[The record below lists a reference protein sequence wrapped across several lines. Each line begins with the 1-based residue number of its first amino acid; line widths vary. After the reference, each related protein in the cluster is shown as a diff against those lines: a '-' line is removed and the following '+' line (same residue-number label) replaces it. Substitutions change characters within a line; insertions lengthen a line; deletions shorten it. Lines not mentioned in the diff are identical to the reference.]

1 MDTITL
7 ANLLKNQLLN
17 NGIITL
23 SGIGEIVVVDVPSSV
38 SADGKRILPPRKD
51 VSFSLNPTAISSD
64 CSASAIYKGLLSAVG
79 EEVQSCEEAQ
89 SGEELQSGEEVQSGK
104 GAQSVEDLSNACSA
118 ADSTAVGATESPL
131 LAIPDFGSFS
141 SGATG
146 EILFTPSNGLL
157 EECNLYSFEPIEMEL
172 RDNQFV
178 FTGNAAAAPAAEPV
192 PAEPAVAPEPAP
204 AEPATAPAHAEP
216 TPATEPA
223 APTEPAPAAE
233 PAPAEPAPAAE
244 PAPTEPAAPAEPAPA
259 AEPVPAEPAA
269 APEPELAL
277 APAAQPAAAAPAPS
291 KEESRGSHYRVW
303 AVVAAVV
310 LLLVVVALVL
320 LFLFK
325 EELRPMLERLF
336 YSQHELEVLKHFN

>member
-51 VSFSLNPTAISSD
+51 VRFSLNSTAISSD

-79 EEVQSCEEAQ
+79 EETQSCEEAQ

-104 GAQSVEDLSNACSA
+104 GAPSVEDLPIACNTG
-118 ADSTAVGATESPL
+118 DSTAVGATESPL
-131 LAIPDFGSFS
+131 LAIPDFGSFF

-178 FTGNAAAAPAAEPV
+178 FTGNAAAAPAEPAT
-192 PAEPAVAPEPAP
+192 PAEPAPAAEAASAEPAALAEPAPAEPAPAEPASAAP

-216 TPATEPA
+216 E
-223 APTEPAPAAE
+223 
-233 PAPAEPAPAAE
+233 
-244 PAPTEPAAPAEPAPA
+244 
-259 AEPVPAEPAA
+259 PAEPAA
-269 APEPELAL
+269 AQEL
-277 APAAQPAAAAPAPS
+277 APAPATQPAEAAPAPS
-291 KEESRGSHYRVW
+291 KEKSRGSHYGVW
-303 AVVAAVV
+303 VVVAAVV
-310 LLLVVVALVL
+310 LILVVVALVL

>member
-7 ANLLKNQLLN
+7 ANLLKTQLLN

-79 EEVQSCEEAQ
+79 EETQSCEEAQ
-89 SGEELQSGEEVQSGK
+89 SGEEVQSGEEGQSCER
-104 GAQSVEDLSNACSA
+104 APSVEDLPIACNRG
-118 ADSTAVGATESPL
+118 DSTAVGATESPL

-178 FTGNAAAAPAAEPV
+178 FTGNAAAAPA
-192 PAEPAVAPEPAP
+192 
-204 AEPATAPAHAEP
+204 EPATAPAHAEQ
-216 TPATEPA
+216 
-223 APTEPAPAAE
+223 
-233 PAPAEPAPAAE
+233 
-244 PAPTEPAAPAEPAPA
+244 
-259 AEPVPAEPAA
+259 AEPAA
-269 APEPELAL
+269 APEPELAP
-277 APAAQPAAAAPAPS
+277 APAAQPVEAAPAPS
-291 KEESRGSHYRVW
+291 KEQSRGSHYRVW

-310 LLLVVVALVL
+310 LILVVVALVL

>member
-51 VSFSLNPTAISSD
+51 VRFSLNSTAISSD
-64 CSASAIYKGLLSAVG
+64 CSTSAIYKGLLSAVG
-79 EEVQSCEEAQ
+79 EETQSCEEAQ

-104 GAQSVEDLSNACSA
+104 GAPSVEDLSIACSA
-118 ADSTAVGATESPL
+118 ADSLAVGATESPL
-131 LAIPDFGSFS
+131 LAIPNFGSFS

-172 RDNQFV
+172 QDNQFV
-178 FTGNAAAAPAAEPV
+178 FTGNAAAAPT
-192 PAEPAVAPEPAP
+192 EPAAP
-204 AEPATAPAHAEP
+204 AEPA
-216 TPATEPA
+216 PATEPA
-223 APTEPAPAAE
+223 APTEPAPAEE
-233 PAPAEPAPAAE
+233 PAS
-244 PAPTEPAAPAEPAPA
+244 

-269 APEPELAL
+269 APEPAP
-277 APAAQPAAAAPAPS
+277 APAAQPAEAEPAPS

-310 LLLVVVALVL
+310 LILVVVALVL

>member
-7 ANLLKNQLLN
+7 ANLLKTQLLN

-51 VSFSLNPTAISSD
+51 VRFSLNSTAISSD

-79 EEVQSCEEAQ
+79 EET
-89 SGEELQSGEEVQSGK
+89 QSGEEVQFGEEVQSCE
-104 GAQSVEDLSNACSA
+104 GAQSVEDLPIACNTG
-118 ADSTAVGATESPL
+118 DSTAVGATESPF

-178 FTGNAAAAPAAEPV
+178 FTGNAAAAPA
-192 PAEPAVAPEPAP
+192 
-204 AEPATAPAHAEP
+204 EPATAPAS
-216 TPATEPA
+216 
-223 APTEPAPAAE
+223 
-233 PAPAEPAPAAE
+233 
-244 PAPTEPAAPAEPAPA
+244 

-269 APEPELAL
+269 APEPELAP
-277 APAAQPAAAAPAPS
+277 APAAQPVEAAPAPS
-291 KEESRGSHYRVW
+291 KEQSRGSHYRVW

-310 LLLVVVALVL
+310 LILVVVALVL

>member
-51 VSFSLNPTAISSD
+51 VRFSLNSTAISSD

-79 EEVQSCEEAQ
+79 EEVQSCEEVQ
-89 SGEELQSGEEVQSGK
+89 SGEEG
-104 GAQSVEDLSNACSA
+104 QSVEDLPIACSA
-118 ADSTAVGATESPL
+118 ADSPAVGATESPL

-178 FTGNAAAAPAAEPV
+178 FTGNAAAV
-192 PAEPAVAPEPAP
+192 PAEPAP
-204 AEPATAPAHAEP
+204 AEPASA
-216 TPATEPA
+216 
-223 APTEPAPAAE
+223 
-233 PAPAEPAPAAE
+233 APAEPAPAAE
-244 PAPTEPAAPAEPAPA
+244 PAGPAESAAPTEPAPVE
-259 AEPVPAEPAA
+259 EPVPAAEPAA
-269 APEPELAL
+269 APEPELAP
-277 APAAQPAAAAPAPS
+277 APAAQPAEAAPAPS

-310 LLLVVVALVL
+310 LILVVVALVL

>member
-51 VSFSLNPTAISSD
+51 VRFSLNPTAISSD

-79 EEVQSCEEAQ
+79 EETQSCEEVP
-89 SGEELQSGEEVQSGK
+89 SGEEVQSGK
-104 GAQSVEDLSNACSA
+104 GAPSVEDLPIACNRG
-118 ADSTAVGATESPL
+118 DSTAVGATESPL

-178 FTGNAAAAPAAEPV
+178 FTGNAAAAPA
-192 PAEPAVAPEPAP
+192 
-204 AEPATAPAHAEP
+204 
-216 TPATEPA
+216 
-223 APTEPAPAAE
+223 EPAPAAE
-233 PAPAEPAPAAE
+233 PALAALAE
-244 PAPTEPAAPAEPAPA
+244 
-259 AEPVPAEPAA
+259 PAEPAA
-269 APEPELAL
+269 APEPEP
-277 APAAQPAAAAPAPS
+277 APATQSAAAAPAPA
-291 KEESRGSHYRVW
+291 KEESRGSHYGVW

-310 LLLVVVALVL
+310 LILVVVALVL

>member
-51 VSFSLNPTAISSD
+51 VRFSLNSTAISSD

-79 EEVQSCEEAQ
+79 EETQSCEEA
-89 SGEELQSGEEVQSGK
+89 QSGEEVQSGK
-104 GAQSVEDLSNACSA
+104 GAPSVEDLPIACNRG
-118 ADSTAVGATESPL
+118 DSTAVGATESPL

-178 FTGNAAAAPAAEPV
+178 FTGNAAAAPAAPAAHAEPAPAAEPAA
-192 PAEPAVAPEPAP
+192 PAEPASAAP
-204 AEPATAPAHAEP
+204 AEPATAPAS
-216 TPATEPA
+216 
-223 APTEPAPAAE
+223 
-233 PAPAEPAPAAE
+233 
-244 PAPTEPAAPAEPAPA
+244 

-269 APEPELAL
+269 APEPELEPAP
-277 APAAQPAAAAPAPS
+277 APAAQPAEAEPAPS
-291 KEESRGSHYRVW
+291 KEESRGHHYGVW

-310 LLLVVVALVL
+310 IILVVVALVL
-320 LFLFK
+320 LFIFK

>member
-79 EEVQSCEEAQ
+79 EEVQSCEEVQ
-89 SGEELQSGEEVQSGK
+89 SGEEG
-104 GAQSVEDLSNACSA
+104 QSVEDLPIACNRG
-118 ADSTAVGATESPL
+118 DSTAVGATESPL

-178 FTGNAAAAPAAEPV
+178 FTGNAAAAPAEPALAAEAAPAEPATAPAPAEPV
-192 PAEPAVAPEPAP
+192 PAEPAVVPEPEPAP
-204 AEPATAPAHAEP
+204 AAQ
-216 TPATEPA
+216 
-223 APTEPAPAAE
+223 
-233 PAPAEPAPAAE
+233 
-244 PAPTEPAAPAEPAPA
+244 
-259 AEPVPAEPAA
+259 PVEA
-269 APEPELAL
+269 
-277 APAAQPAAAAPAPS
+277 APAAQPAEAAPAPS
-291 KEESRGSHYRVW
+291 KEQSRGSHYRVW

-310 LLLVVVALVL
+310 LILVVVALVL

>member
-7 ANLLKNQLLN
+7 ANLLKTQLLN

-51 VSFSLNPTAISSD
+51 VRFSVNPTAISSD

-79 EEVQSCEEAQ
+79 EEVQS
-89 SGEELQSGEEVQSGK
+89 SEEVQSGK
-104 GAQSVEDLSNACSA
+104 GAPSVEDLPIACSA
-118 ADSTAVGATESPL
+118 ADSTAVGATESTL

-141 SGATG
+141 SGANG

-172 RDNQFV
+172 QGNQFV
-178 FTGNAAAAPAAEPV
+178 FTGNAATA
-192 PAEPAVAPEPAP
+192 PAEPAALAEPAP
-204 AEPATAPAHAEP
+204 AE
-216 TPATEPA
+216 
-223 APTEPAPAAE
+223 EPAPAAE
-233 PAPAEPAPAAE
+233 PAPAEESAPAE
-244 PAPTEPAAPAEPAPA
+244 PASAAPAEPATA
-259 AEPVPAEPAA
+259 SAHAEPAEPAA
-269 APEPELAL
+269 APEPELAP
-277 APAAQPAAAAPAPS
+277 APAAQPAEAAPAPS
-291 KEESRGSHYRVW
+291 KEESRGSHYGVW
-303 AVVAAVV
+303 VVVAAVV
-310 LLLVVVALVL
+310 LILVAIALVL

>member
-7 ANLLKNQLLN
+7 ANLLKTQLLN

-51 VSFSLNPTAISSD
+51 VRFSLNSTAISSD

-79 EEVQSCEEAQ
+79 EETQSCEEAQ

-104 GAQSVEDLSNACSA
+104 GAPSVEDLPIVCNTG
-118 ADSTAVGATESPL
+118 DSTAVGATESPL

-172 RDNQFV
+172 QDNQFV
-178 FTGNAAAAPAAEPV
+178 FTGNAAAAPAA
-192 PAEPAVAPEPAP
+192 
-204 AEPATAPAHAEP
+204 
-216 TPATEPA
+216 PA
-223 APTEPAPAAE
+223 APV
-233 PAPAEPAPAAE
+233 APAEPAPAAE
-244 PAPTEPAAPAEPAPA
+244 PAGPAESAAPTEPAPVE
-259 AEPVPAEPAA
+259 EPVPAAELAA
-269 APEPELAL
+269 APEPEPAPAAQPVEA
-277 APAAQPAAAAPAPS
+277 APAAQPAEAAPAPS
-291 KEESRGSHYRVW
+291 KEESRGHHYGVW

-310 LLLVVVALVL
+310 LILVVVALVL

>member
-51 VSFSLNPTAISSD
+51 VRFSLNPTGISSD

-79 EEVQSCEEAQ
+79 EETQSCEEAQ
-89 SGEELQSGEEVQSGK
+89 SGK
-104 GAQSVEDLSNACSA
+104 GAPSVEDLPIACNTGDSA
-118 ADSTAVGATESPL
+118 AVGATESPL

-141 SGATG
+141 SGVTG

-178 FTGNAAAAPAAEPV
+178 FTGNAAAAPAAPAA
-192 PAEPAVAPEPAP
+192 PAEPALAAEAAPAEPAPAEEPVLAEPAAAAP
-204 AEPATAPAHAEP
+204 AEPATAPAHAV
-216 TPATEPA
+216 PA
-223 APTEPAPAAE
+223 A
-233 PAPAEPAPAAE
+233 
-244 PAPTEPAAPAEPAPA
+244 
-259 AEPVPAEPAA
+259 PAA
-269 APEPELAL
+269 APEP
-277 APAAQPAAAAPAPS
+277 APAAQPAEAEPAPS

-310 LLLVVVALVL
+310 LILVVVALVL

>member
-79 EEVQSCEEAQ
+79 EETQSCEEA
-89 SGEELQSGEEVQSGK
+89 QSGEEVQSGK

-192 PAEPAVAPEPAP
+192 PAEPA
-204 AEPATAPAHAEP
+204 
-216 TPATEPA
+216 
-223 APTEPAPAAE
+223 
-233 PAPAEPAPAAE
+233 
-244 PAPTEPAAPAEPAPA
+244 
-259 AEPVPAEPAA
+259 A

>member
-51 VSFSLNPTAISSD
+51 VRFSLNPTAISSD

-79 EEVQSCEEAQ
+79 EEVQS
-89 SGEELQSGEEVQSGK
+89 GEEGQSYER
-104 GAQSVEDLSNACSA
+104 APSVENLPIACNTG
-118 ADSTAVGATESPL
+118 DSTAVGATESPL

-141 SGATG
+141 SGVTG

-172 RDNQFV
+172 QDNQFV
-178 FTGNAAAAPAAEPV
+178 FTGNAAAAPAAH
-192 PAEPAVAPEPAP
+192 AEPAA
-204 AEPATAPAHAEP
+204 
-216 TPATEPA
+216 
-223 APTEPAPAAE
+223 
-233 PAPAEPAPAAE
+233 
-244 PAPTEPAAPAEPAPA
+244 PAAPAEPAAAP

-269 APEPELAL
+269 APEPEPAS
-277 APAAQPAAAAPAPS
+277 AAQHAEAEPAPS

-310 LLLVVVALVL
+310 LILIVVALVL

>member
-51 VSFSLNPTAISSD
+51 VRFSLNPTGISSD
-64 CSASAIYKGLLSAVG
+64 CSASTIYKGLLSAVG
-79 EEVQSCEEAQ
+79 EETQSCEEAQ

-104 GAQSVEDLSNACSA
+104 GAPSVEDLPIACNRG
-118 ADSTAVGATESPL
+118 DSTAVGATESPL

-178 FTGNAAAAPAAEPV
+178 FTGNAAAAS
-192 PAEPAVAPEPAP
+192 
-204 AEPATAPAHAEP
+204 
-216 TPATEPA
+216 
-223 APTEPAPAAE
+223 
-233 PAPAEPAPAAE
+233 
-244 PAPTEPAAPAEPAPA
+244 

-269 APEPELAL
+269 APEPELAP
-277 APAAQPAAAAPAPS
+277 ASAAQPAEAEPAPS
-291 KEESRGSHYRVW
+291 KEKSRGSHYGVW

-310 LLLVVVALVL
+310 LILVVVALVL

>member
-79 EEVQSCEEAQ
+79 EETQSCEEAQ

-104 GAQSVEDLSNACSA
+104 GAPSVEDLPIACNTG
-118 ADSTAVGATESPL
+118 DSTAVGATESPL

-178 FTGNAAAAPAAEPV
+178 FTGNAAAAPA
-192 PAEPAVAPEPAP
+192 
-204 AEPATAPAHAEP
+204 EPATAPAS
-216 TPATEPA
+216 
-223 APTEPAPAAE
+223 
-233 PAPAEPAPAAE
+233 
-244 PAPTEPAAPAEPAPA
+244 

-269 APEPELAL
+269 APEPELAP
-277 APAAQPAAAAPAPS
+277 APAAQPAEAAEAAPAPS
-291 KEESRGSHYRVW
+291 KEKSRGSHYRVW

-310 LLLVVVALVL
+310 LILVVVALVL

>member
-7 ANLLKNQLLN
+7 ANLLKTQLLN

-79 EEVQSCEEAQ
+79 EEAQ
-89 SGEELQSGEEVQSGK
+89 SGDEVQSGEEVQSGK
-104 GAQSVEDLSNACSA
+104 GAPSVEDLPIACNRG
-118 ADSTAVGATESPL
+118 DSTAVGATESPL

-178 FTGNAAAAPAAEPV
+178 FTGNAAAAPAEPA
-192 PAEPAVAPEPAP
+192 PAAEPAAAAP
-204 AEPATAPAHAEP
+204 AEPATAPAS
-216 TPATEPA
+216 
-223 APTEPAPAAE
+223 
-233 PAPAEPAPAAE
+233 
-244 PAPTEPAAPAEPAPA
+244 

-269 APEPELAL
+269 APEPEP
-277 APAAQPAAAAPAPS
+277 APAAQPAEAEPAPS
-291 KEESRGSHYRVW
+291 KEESRGNHYGVW

-310 LLLVVVALVL
+310 LILVVVALVL

>member
-79 EEVQSCEEAQ
+79 EEVQS
-89 SGEELQSGEEVQSGK
+89 GK
-104 GAQSVEDLSNACSA
+104 GAQSVEDLPIACNTG
-118 ADSTAVGATESPL
+118 DSTAVGATESPL

-141 SGATG
+141 SGANG

-172 RDNQFV
+172 QDNQFV
-178 FTGNAAAAPAAEPV
+178 FTGNAAAAPAA
-192 PAEPAVAPEPAP
+192 
-204 AEPATAPAHAEP
+204 
-216 TPATEPA
+216 
-223 APTEPAPAAE
+223 
-233 PAPAEPAPAAE
+233 
-244 PAPTEPAAPAEPAPA
+244 PAAPAEPAAPGEPA
-259 AEPVPAEPAA
+259 PAEEPVPAAEPAA
-269 APEPELAL
+269 APEPEPAS
-277 APAAQPAAAAPAPS
+277 AAQPAEAEPAPS
-291 KEESRGSHYRVW
+291 KEQGRGSRYRVW

-310 LLLVVVALVL
+310 LILVVVALVL

>member
-7 ANLLKNQLLN
+7 ANLLKTQLLN

-51 VSFSLNPTAISSD
+51 VRFSLNPTGISSD

-79 EEVQSCEEAQ
+79 EEAQ
-89 SGEELQSGEEVQSGK
+89 SGEEG
-104 GAQSVEDLSNACSA
+104 QSVEDLPIVCNTG
-118 ADSTAVGATESPL
+118 DSTAVGATESPL

-157 EECNLYSFEPIEMEL
+157 KECNLYSFEPIEMEL

-178 FTGNAAAAPAAEPV
+178 FTGNAAAAPA
-192 PAEPAVAPEPAP
+192 EPAEPAP
-204 AEPATAPAHAEP
+204 AEPASA
-216 TPATEPA
+216 
-223 APTEPAPAAE
+223 
-233 PAPAEPAPAAE
+233 APAEPAPAAE
-244 PAPTEPAAPAEPAPA
+244 PAAVPAEPA
-259 AEPVPAEPAA
+259 PAEPAA
-269 APEPELAL
+269 APEPELA
-277 APAAQPAAAAPAPS
+277 PAAQPAEAEPAPS

-310 LLLVVVALVL
+310 LILVVVSLVL

>member
-79 EEVQSCEEAQ
+79 EEVQSCEEVQ
-89 SGEELQSGEEVQSGK
+89 SGEEG
-104 GAQSVEDLSNACSA
+104 QSVEDLPIACNRG
-118 ADSTAVGATESPL
+118 DSTAVGATESPL

-146 EILFTPSNGLL
+146 EILFTPSNVLL

-178 FTGNAAAAPAAEPV
+178 FTGNAAAAPA
-192 PAEPAVAPEPAP
+192 
-204 AEPATAPAHAEP
+204 EPAT
-216 TPATEPA
+216 
-223 APTEPAPAAE
+223 
-233 PAPAEPAPAAE
+233 PAEPAPAAE
-244 PAPTEPAAPAEPAPA
+244 AAS

-269 APEPELAL
+269 APEPEPAP
-277 APAAQPAAAAPAPS
+277 APAAQPAEAEPATS

-310 LLLVVVALVL
+310 LILVVVALVL

>member
-51 VSFSLNPTAISSD
+51 VRFSLNSTAISSD

-79 EEVQSCEEAQ
+79 EETQSCEEAQ

-104 GAQSVEDLSNACSA
+104 GAQSAEDLPIACNTG
-118 ADSTAVGATESPL
+118 DSTAVGATESPL

-172 RDNQFV
+172 QDNQFV
-178 FTGNAAAAPAAEPV
+178 FTGNAAAAPT
-192 PAEPAVAPEPAP
+192 EPAAP
-204 AEPATAPAHAEP
+204 AEPA
-216 TPATEPA
+216 PATEPA
-223 APTEPAPAAE
+223 APTEPAPAEE
-233 PAPAEPAPAAE
+233 PVPAAE
-244 PAPTEPAAPAEPAPA
+244 PA
-259 AEPVPAEPAA
+259 V
-269 APEPELAL
+269 APEPELEPAP
-277 APAAQPAAAAPAPS
+277 APAAQPAEAEPAPS

-310 LLLVVVALVL
+310 LILVVVALVL

>member
-51 VSFSLNPTAISSD
+51 VRFSLNPTAISSD

-79 EEVQSCEEAQ
+79 EEVQSCER
-89 SGEELQSGEEVQSGK
+89 
-104 GAQSVEDLSNACSA
+104 AQSVEDLPIACNTG
-118 ADSTAVGATESPL
+118 DSTAVGATESPL

-172 RDNQFV
+172 QDNQFV
-178 FTGNAAAAPAAEPV
+178 FTGKAAA
-192 PAEPAVAPEPAP
+192 AP
-204 AEPATAPAHAEP
+204 AEPATAPAS
-216 TPATEPA
+216 
-223 APTEPAPAAE
+223 
-233 PAPAEPAPAAE
+233 
-244 PAPTEPAAPAEPAPA
+244 

-269 APEPELAL
+269 APEPELEPAP

-291 KEESRGSHYRVW
+291 KEESRGSHYGVW
-303 AVVAAVV
+303 VVVAAVV
-310 LLLVVVALVL
+310 LILVAIALVL

>member
-79 EEVQSCEEAQ
+79 EEVQSCEEVQ
-89 SGEELQSGEEVQSGK
+89 SGEEG
-104 GAQSVEDLSNACSA
+104 QSVEDLPIACNRG
-118 ADSTAVGATESPL
+118 DSTAVGATESPL

-146 EILFTPSNGLL
+146 EILFTPSNVLL

-178 FTGNAAAAPAAEPV
+178 FTGNAAAAPAA
-192 PAEPAVAPEPAP
+192 PA
-204 AEPATAPAHAEP
+204 
-216 TPATEPA
+216 
-223 APTEPAPAAE
+223 
-233 PAPAEPAPAAE
+233 APAEPAPAAA
-244 PAPTEPAAPAEPAPA
+244 PAAPAAPAEPAPA
-259 AEPVPAEPAA
+259 AESAAPAVPAEPAPAEPAPAPAPAEEPVPAAEPAA
-269 APEPELAL
+269 APEPAP
-277 APAAQPAAAAPAPS
+277 APAAQPAEAEPAPS
-291 KEESRGSHYRVW
+291 KEESRGSHYGVW
-303 AVVAAVV
+303 VVVAAVV
-310 LLLVVVALVL
+310 LILVVVALVL

>member
-51 VSFSLNPTAISSD
+51 VRFSLNSTAISSD

-79 EEVQSCEEAQ
+79 EETQSCEEAQ

-104 GAQSVEDLSNACSA
+104 GAPSVEDLPIACNRG
-118 ADSTAVGATESPL
+118 DSTAVGATESPL

-178 FTGNAAAAPAAEPV
+178 FTGNAAAAPAA
-192 PAEPAVAPEPAP
+192 PAAP
-204 AEPATAPAHAEP
+204 AEPAP
-216 TPATEPA
+216 T
-223 APTEPAPAAE
+223 
-233 PAPAEPAPAAE
+233 APAEPAPAAE
-244 PAPTEPAAPAEPAPA
+244 PA
-259 AEPVPAEPAA
+259 A
-269 APEPELAL
+269 APEPELEPAP
-277 APAAQPAAAAPAPS
+277 APAAQPAEAEPAPS
-291 KEESRGSHYRVW
+291 KEESRGHHYGVW

-310 LLLVVVALVL
+310 IILVVVALVL

>member
-51 VSFSLNPTAISSD
+51 VRFSLNPTAISSD

-79 EEVQSCEEAQ
+79 EETQSCEEAQ

-104 GAQSVEDLSNACSA
+104 GAPSVEDLPIACNTG
-118 ADSTAVGATESPL
+118 DSTAVGATESPL

-172 RDNQFV
+172 QDNQFV
-178 FTGNAAAAPAAEPV
+178 FTGKAA
-192 PAEPAVAPEPAP
+192 
-204 AEPATAPAHAEP
+204 
-216 TPATEPA
+216 
-223 APTEPAPAAE
+223 
-233 PAPAEPAPAAE
+233 
-244 PAPTEPAAPAEPAPA
+244 AAPAEPAPA
-259 AEPVPAEPAA
+259 EEPVPAAEPAA
-269 APEPELAL
+269 APEPELEPAP
-277 APAAQPAAAAPAPS
+277 APAAQPAEAEPAPS
-291 KEESRGSHYRVW
+291 KEKSRGHHYRVW

-310 LLLVVVALVL
+310 LILVVVSLVL

>member
-7 ANLLKNQLLN
+7 ANLLKTQLLN

-51 VSFSLNPTAISSD
+51 VRFSLNPTAISSD

-79 EEVQSCEEAQ
+79 EETQSCEEVP
-89 SGEELQSGEEVQSGK
+89 SGEEVQSGK
-104 GAQSVEDLSNACSA
+104 GAPSVEDLPIACNRG
-118 ADSTAVGATESPL
+118 DSTAVGATESPL

-178 FTGNAAAAPAAEPV
+178 FTGNAASA
-192 PAEPAVAPEPAP
+192 PAEPAPAEPASAAP
-204 AEPATAPAHAEP
+204 AEPATAPASAE
-216 TPATEPA
+216 T
-223 APTEPAPAAE
+223 
-233 PAPAEPAPAAE
+233 
-244 PAPTEPAAPAEPAPA
+244 
-259 AEPVPAEPAA
+259 VPAEPAA
-269 APEPELAL
+269 APEPELAP
-277 APAAQPAAAAPAPS
+277 APAAQPAEAAPAPS
-291 KEESRGSHYRVW
+291 KEETRGHHYGVW

-310 LLLVVVALVL
+310 LILVVVALVL

>member
-51 VSFSLNPTAISSD
+51 VRFSLNPTAISSD

-79 EEVQSCEEAQ
+79 EETQSCEEAQ

-104 GAQSVEDLSNACSA
+104 GAPSVEDLSNACSA

-146 EILFTPSNGLL
+146 EILFTPSNVLL

-178 FTGNAAAAPAAEPV
+178 FTGNAAAAPT
-192 PAEPAVAPEPAP
+192 EPAAP
-204 AEPATAPAHAEP
+204 AEP

-233 PAPAEPAPAAE
+233 PAPAEPA
-244 PAPTEPAAPAEPAPA
+244 TAPAS

-277 APAAQPAAAAPAPS
+277 APAAQPAEAEPAPS
-291 KEESRGSHYRVW
+291 KEESRGSHYGVW
-303 AVVAAVV
+303 VVVAAVV
-310 LLLVVVALVL
+310 LILVVVALVL

>member
-51 VSFSLNPTAISSD
+51 VRFSLNPTAISSD

-79 EEVQSCEEAQ
+79 EETQSCEE
-89 SGEELQSGEEVQSGK
+89 V
-104 GAQSVEDLSNACSA
+104 QSVEDLPIACNRG
-118 ADSTAVGATESPL
+118 DSTAVGATESPL

-178 FTGNAAAAPAAEPV
+178 FTGNAAAAPAA
-192 PAEPAVAPEPAP
+192 PA
-204 AEPATAPAHAEP
+204 AHAEP

-233 PAPAEPAPAAE
+233 PALAEPAS
-244 PAPTEPAAPAEPAPA
+244 AAPAEPATAAAP

-269 APEPELAL
+269 APEPELTPAS
-277 APAAQPAAAAPAPS
+277 AAQPAEAEPAPS

-310 LLLVVVALVL
+310 LILVVVALVL

>member
-7 ANLLKNQLLN
+7 ANLLKTQLLN

-79 EEVQSCEEAQ
+79 EETQSC
-89 SGEELQSGEEVQSGK
+89 EEVQSGEE
-104 GAQSVEDLSNACSA
+104 GQSVEDLPIACNRG
-118 ADSTAVGATESPL
+118 DSTAVGATESPL

-172 RDNQFV
+172 QDNQFV
-178 FTGNAAAAPAAEPV
+178 FPGKAAAAPAEPAPAAEPV
-192 PAEPAVAPEPAP
+192 AHAEPAAPAPAAEPAPAAPTSAAP
-204 AEPATAPAHAEP
+204 AEPATAPAHAEQ
-216 TPATEPA
+216 
-223 APTEPAPAAE
+223 
-233 PAPAEPAPAAE
+233 
-244 PAPTEPAAPAEPAPA
+244 
-259 AEPVPAEPAA
+259 AEPAA

-310 LLLVVVALVL
+310 LILVVVALVL

>member
-51 VSFSLNPTAISSD
+51 VRFSLNSTAISSD

-79 EEVQSCEEAQ
+79 EETQSCEEAQ

-104 GAQSVEDLSNACSA
+104 GAPSVEDLPIACNTG
-118 ADSTAVGATESPL
+118 DSTAVGATESPL

-178 FTGNAAAAPAAEPV
+178 FTGNAATAS
-192 PAEPAVAPEPAP
+192 AEPAAL
-204 AEPATAPAHAEP
+204 
-216 TPATEPA
+216 
-223 APTEPAPAAE
+223 
-233 PAPAEPAPAAE
+233 AEPAPAAQ
-244 PAPTEPAAPAEPAPA
+244 
-259 AEPVPAEPAA
+259 PVEA
-269 APEPELAL
+269 
-277 APAAQPAAAAPAPS
+277 APAAQPAEAAPAPS
-291 KEESRGSHYRVW
+291 KEQSRGSHYRVW

-310 LLLVVVALVL
+310 LILVVVALVL
-320 LFLFK
+320 LFIFK

>member
-7 ANLLKNQLLN
+7 ANLLKTQLLN

-51 VSFSLNPTAISSD
+51 VRFSLNPTDISSD

-79 EEVQSCEEAQ
+79 EEVQSCEEVQ
-89 SGEELQSGEEVQSGK
+89 SGEEG
-104 GAQSVEDLSNACSA
+104 QSVEDLPIACNTG
-118 ADSTAVGATESPL
+118 DSIAVGTTESPF

-178 FTGNAAAAPAAEPV
+178 FTGNAAAAPAEPALAAEAAPAASAEPAALAEPA
-192 PAEPAVAPEPAP
+192 PAEPASAEEPAPAEPAPAEPASAAP
-204 AEPATAPAHAEP
+204 AEPATAPAS
-216 TPATEPA
+216 
-223 APTEPAPAAE
+223 
-233 PAPAEPAPAAE
+233 
-244 PAPTEPAAPAEPAPA
+244 

-269 APEPELAL
+269 APEPEPAS
-277 APAAQPAAAAPAPS
+277 AAQPAEAEPAPS
-291 KEESRGSHYRVW
+291 KEESRGSHYGVW

-310 LLLVVVALVL
+310 LILVVVALVL

>member
-7 ANLLKNQLLN
+7 ANLLKTQLLN

-79 EEVQSCEEAQ
+79 EEMQSCEEAQ

-104 GAQSVEDLSNACSA
+104 GAPSVEDLPIACNRG
-118 ADSTAVGATESPL
+118 DSTAVGATESPL

-178 FTGNAAAAPAAEPV
+178 FTGNAAAAPA
-192 PAEPAVAPEPAP
+192 
-204 AEPATAPAHAEP
+204 EPATAPAS
-216 TPATEPA
+216 
-223 APTEPAPAAE
+223 
-233 PAPAEPAPAAE
+233 
-244 PAPTEPAAPAEPAPA
+244 

-269 APEPELAL
+269 APEPEPAS
-277 APAAQPAAAAPAPS
+277 AAQPAEAEPAPS
-291 KEESRGSHYRVW
+291 KEESRGHHYGVW

-310 LLLVVVALVL
+310 LILIVVALVL

>member
-7 ANLLKNQLLN
+7 ANLLKTQLLN

-51 VSFSLNPTAISSD
+51 VRFSLNSTAISPD

-79 EEVQSCEEAQ
+79 EEAQ

-104 GAQSVEDLSNACSA
+104 GAPSVEDLPIACSA
-118 ADSTAVGATESPL
+118 ADSSAVGATESPL
-131 LAIPDFGSFS
+131 LSIPDFGSFS
-141 SGATG
+141 SGANG

-178 FTGNAAAAPAAEPV
+178 FTGNAAT
-192 PAEPAVAPEPAP
+192 AP
-204 AEPATAPAHAEP
+204 AEPATAPAS
-216 TPATEPA
+216 
-223 APTEPAPAAE
+223 
-233 PAPAEPAPAAE
+233 
-244 PAPTEPAAPAEPAPA
+244 

-269 APEPELAL
+269 APEPELAP
-277 APAAQPAAAAPAPS
+277 APAAQPAEAAPAPS

-310 LLLVVVALVL
+310 LILIVVALVL

>member
-7 ANLLKNQLLN
+7 ANLLKTQLLN

-51 VSFSLNPTAISSD
+51 VRFSLNSTAISSD

-79 EEVQSCEEAQ
+79 EETQSCEEAQ

-104 GAQSVEDLSNACSA
+104 GAPSVEDLPIACNRG
-118 ADSTAVGATESPL
+118 DSTAVGATESPL

-146 EILFTPSNGLL
+146 EILFTPSNVLL

-172 RDNQFV
+172 QDNQFV
-178 FTGNAAAAPAAEPV
+178 FTGNAAAAPTEPV
-192 PAEPAVAPEPAP
+192 AP
-204 AEPATAPAHAEP
+204 AEP

-233 PAPAEPAPAAE
+233 PAPAEPA
-244 PAPTEPAAPAEPAPA
+244 TAPAS

-269 APEPELAL
+269 APEPEPAP
-277 APAAQPAAAAPAPS
+277 APAAQPAEAAPAPS

-310 LLLVVVALVL
+310 LILVVVALVL

>member
-7 ANLLKNQLLN
+7 ANLLKTQLLN

-79 EEVQSCEEAQ
+79 EETQSCEEAQ

-104 GAQSVEDLSNACSA
+104 GAPSVEDLPIACNRGV
-118 ADSTAVGATESPL
+118 STAVGATESPL

-178 FTGNAAAAPAAEPV
+178 FTGNAAAAPAA
-192 PAEPAVAPEPAP
+192 
-204 AEPATAPAHAEP
+204 
-216 TPATEPA
+216 PA
-223 APTEPAPAAE
+223 APV
-233 PAPAEPAPAAE
+233 APAEPAPAAE
-244 PAPTEPAAPAEPAPA
+244 PALAALAE
-259 AEPVPAEPAA
+259 PAEPAA
-269 APEPELAL
+269 APEPEP
-277 APAAQPAAAAPAPS
+277 APAAQPAEAEPAPS

-310 LLLVVVALVL
+310 LILLVVALVL

>member
-51 VSFSLNPTAISSD
+51 VRFSLNPTTISSD

-79 EEVQSCEEAQ
+79 EEA
-89 SGEELQSGEEVQSGK
+89 QSGEEVQSCER
-104 GAQSVEDLSNACSA
+104 AQSVEDLPIACNTG
-118 ADSTAVGATESPL
+118 DSTAVGATESTL

-141 SGATG
+141 SGANG

-157 EECNLYSFEPIEMEL
+157 EECNLYSFDPIEMEL
-172 RDNQFV
+172 QDNQFV
-178 FTGNAAAAPAAEPV
+178 FTGNAAAAPA
-192 PAEPAVAPEPAP
+192 
-204 AEPATAPAHAEP
+204 EPATAPAHAEP
-216 TPATEPA
+216 
-223 APTEPAPAAE
+223 AE
-233 PAPAEPAPAAE
+233 PA
-244 PAPTEPAAPAEPAPA
+244 
-259 AEPVPAEPAA
+259 V
-269 APEPELAL
+269 APEPELTPAS
-277 APAAQPAAAAPAPS
+277 AAQPAEAVSAPS
-291 KEESRGSHYRVW
+291 KEQGRGSRYRVW

-310 LLLVVVALVL
+310 LILVVVALVL

>member
-7 ANLLKNQLLN
+7 ANLLKTQLLN

-51 VSFSLNPTAISSD
+51 VRFSLNSTAISSD

-79 EEVQSCEEAQ
+79 EETQSCEEAQ
-89 SGEELQSGEEVQSGK
+89 SGEETQSCER
-104 GAQSVEDLSNACSA
+104 AQSVEDLPIACNTG
-118 ADSTAVGATESPL
+118 DSTAVGATESPL
-131 LAIPDFGSFS
+131 LSIPDFGSFS

-178 FTGNAAAAPAAEPV
+178 FTGNAAAAPA
-192 PAEPAVAPEPAP
+192 
-204 AEPATAPAHAEP
+204 EPATAPAS
-216 TPATEPA
+216 
-223 APTEPAPAAE
+223 
-233 PAPAEPAPAAE
+233 
-244 PAPTEPAAPAEPAPA
+244 

-269 APEPELAL
+269 APEPELAP
-277 APAAQPAAAAPAPS
+277 APAAQPAEAEPAPS

-310 LLLVVVALVL
+310 LILVVVALVL

>member
-7 ANLLKNQLLN
+7 ANLLKTQLLN

-51 VSFSLNPTAISSD
+51 VRFSLNPTAISSD

-79 EEVQSCEEAQ
+79 EETQSCEEAQ

-104 GAQSVEDLSNACSA
+104 GAPSVEDLPIACNRG
-118 ADSTAVGATESPL
+118 DSTAVGATESPL

-178 FTGNAAAAPAAEPV
+178 FTGNAAAAPAA
-192 PAEPAVAPEPAP
+192 PAAP
-204 AEPATAPAHAEP
+204 AEP

-233 PAPAEPAPAAE
+233 PAPAEPA
-244 PAPTEPAAPAEPAPA
+244 TAPAS

-269 APEPELAL
+269 APEPEPAL
-277 APAAQPAAAAPAPS
+277 APAAQPAEAEPAPS

-310 LLLVVVALVL
+310 LILVVVALVL

>member
-51 VSFSLNPTAISSD
+51 VRFSLNPTAISSD

-79 EEVQSCEEAQ
+79 EETQSCEEAQ
-89 SGEELQSGEEVQSGK
+89 SGEEVQSGDEVQSGK
-104 GAQSVEDLSNACSA
+104 GAPSVEDLPIDCNTG
-118 ADSTAVGATESPL
+118 DSTAVGATESPL

-172 RDNQFV
+172 QDNQFV
-178 FTGNAAAAPAAEPV
+178 FTGNAAEPVPAAEPAPAAEPV
-192 PAEPAVAPEPAP
+192 PAEPA
-204 AEPATAPAHAEP
+204 TAPAS
-216 TPATEPA
+216 
-223 APTEPAPAAE
+223 
-233 PAPAEPAPAAE
+233 
-244 PAPTEPAAPAEPAPA
+244 

-277 APAAQPAAAAPAPS
+277 ASAAQPAEAEPAPS

-310 LLLVVVALVL
+310 LILVVVALVL

>member
-51 VSFSLNPTAISSD
+51 VRFSLNPTAISSD

-79 EEVQSCEEAQ
+79 EETQSCEEAQ

-104 GAQSVEDLSNACSA
+104 GAPSVEDLPIACNRG
-118 ADSTAVGATESPL
+118 DSTAVGATESPL

-178 FTGNAAAAPAAEPV
+178 FTGNAAAAPT
-192 PAEPAVAPEPAP
+192 EPAAAP
-204 AEPATAPAHAEP
+204 AEPA
-216 TPATEPA
+216 PA
-223 APTEPAPAAE
+223 AV
-233 PAPAEPAPAAE
+233 APAEPAPAAE
-244 PAPTEPAAPAEPAPA
+244 AVPAEPAPA
-259 AEPVPAEPAA
+259 ELAA
-269 APEPELAL
+269 APEPEP
-277 APAAQPAAAAPAPS
+277 APAAQPAEAEPAPS

-310 LLLVVVALVL
+310 LILVVVALVL

>member
-7 ANLLKNQLLN
+7 ANLLKTQLLN

-23 SGIGEIVVVDVPSSV
+23 SGIGDIIVVDVPSSV

-51 VSFSLNPTAISSD
+51 VRFSLNSTAISSD

-79 EEVQSCEEAQ
+79 EETQSCER
-89 SGEELQSGEEVQSGK
+89 
-104 GAQSVEDLSNACSA
+104 AQSVEDLPIACNRG
-118 ADSTAVGATESPL
+118 DSTAVGATESPL
-131 LAIPDFGSFS
+131 LAIPDFGSFF

-178 FTGNAAAAPAAEPV
+178 FTGNAAAAPAEPATPAEPAPAAEAASAEPAALAEPAPAAEPATAPAPAEPV
-192 PAEPAVAPEPAP
+192 PAEPAV
-204 AEPATAPAHAEP
+204 
-216 TPATEPA
+216 
-223 APTEPAPAAE
+223 
-233 PAPAEPAPAAE
+233 
-244 PAPTEPAAPAEPAPA
+244 
-259 AEPVPAEPAA
+259 V
-269 APEPELAL
+269 PEPELAL
-277 APAAQPAAAAPAPS
+277 APAAQPAEAAPAPS

-310 LLLVVVALVL
+310 IILVVVALVL